1 MQVIKTNIPD
11 VLIIKPQVYGDDR
24 GFFLE
29 SFNEKDFFEQTG
41 LSPKF
46 VQDNHSRSIKN
57 VLRGLHYQ
65 IQQPQGKLVRVVI
78 GEVFDVAVDLRK
90 SSPTFGAWSGC
101 LLSAENKRQFWIP
114 EGFAHGFLVLSESAD
129 FLYKATNYY
138 APQYDRTL
146 FWNDP
151 KIGIDWPTEAVPIL
165 SDKDQKA
172 PLLKQAEVFIDL

>member
-1 MQVIKTNIPD
+1 M
-11 VLIIKPQVYGDDR
+11 
-24 GFFLE
+24 
-29 SFNEKDFFEQTG
+29 
-41 LSPKF
+41 
-46 VQDNHSRSIKN
+46 
-57 VLRGLHYQ
+57 
-65 IQQPQGKLVRVVI
+65 
-78 GEVFDVAVDLRK
+78 RK

-101 LLSAENKRQFWIP
+101 LLSAENKRQFWVP

-129 FLYKATNYY
+129 FLYKTTNYY

-151 KIGIDWPTEAVPIL
+151 EIGIDWPTEAVPIL